1 MIIDFSFQE
10 KPKFHLYS
18 KPFSWK
24 QKLPILPVIRAQEEA
39 YEVRKN
45 APNSISLIA
54 GVYGEN
60 SDQVIISEL
69 PLFFTE
75 LKSGENPE

>member
-1 MIIDFSFQE
+1 MFQA
-10 KPKFHLYS
+10 KPKFHLYT

-39 YEVRKN
+39 YEAKKN

-60 SDQVIISEL
+60 SDQVIKTMLMNLTKLHLSQ
-69 PLFFTE
+69 PRN
-75 LKSGENPE
+75 KPM